1 MKIAMDVMGG
11 DKAPDEIIKGA
22 ILAAEKF
29 SDMEFILVG
38 YEDVLSTYQLPAN
51 VTCRYCMQMMAMDES
66 VEALRQK
73 RDSSIWVAT
82 ELVKKGE
89 ADAVIS
95 AGSTGA
101 QMASALLLLGRIRGI
116 SRPAIGFMMPTMAGM
131 RLILDGGANA
141 DVDAEQLYQ
150 FAAMGEV
157 YMKSVYHVESPRI
170 GLLSNG
176 TEAHKGSATVCAAH
190 EMIAAGPFRFI
201 GNLEG
206 RDIPFGEYDVLVCD
220 GFTGNVVL
228 KLSEGLSKMILAL
241 IKEALTSNLRSKIGA
256 ALVLPSMQEMKQKMD
271 YKEHGGAPLLG
282 VRGLSIVCHGSSDAR
297 AIYNAVIRAR
307 ECYENDFVGKLSQMS
322 LPAPAQPGAEK

>member
-1 MKIAMDVMGG
+1 MRIAIDVMGG

-22 ILAAEKF
+22 LLAAEK
-29 SDMEFILVG
+29 DKDLKLILVG
-38 YEDVLSTYQLPAN
+38 YEEVLASYSLPVN
-51 VTCRYCMQMMAMDES
+51 VSCRYCTQMMAMDES
-66 VEALRQK
+66 VESLRQK

-82 ELVKKGE
+82 ELVKQGE
-89 ADAVIS
+89 ADAIVS

-101 QMASALLLLGRIRGI
+101 QMASALLLLGRIKGI

-141 DVDAEQLYQ
+141 DVEAEQLYQ
-150 FAAMGEV
+150 FAAMGNV
-157 YMKSVYHVESPRI
+157 YMQSVYHVENPRVA
-170 GLLSNG
+170 LLSNG

-190 EMIAAGPFRFI
+190 EMIANGPFQFI

-228 KLSEGLSKMILAL
+228 KLAEGLSKMIFAL
-241 IKEALTSNLRSKIGA
+241 IKEALSSNLRSKLGA
-256 ALVLPSMQEMKQKMD
+256 ALILPSLMDMKEKMD

-282 VRGLSIVCHGSSDAR
+282 VKGLSIVCHGSSDAKAICNAITR
-297 AIYNAVIRAR
+297 AK
-307 ECYENDFVGKLSQMS
+307 ECYENNFVGKLSEMN
-322 LPAPAQPGAEK
+322 LPAPIQPEQK

>member
-1 MKIAMDVMGG
+1 MKIAMDIMGG
-11 DKAPDEIIKGA
+11 DKAPGEIIKGA
-22 ILAAEKF
+22 VFAAEKF
-29 SDMEFILVG
+29 PEIEFILVG
-38 YEDVLSTYQLPAN
+38 YEEVLAGMTFPAN
-51 VTCRYCMQMMAMDES
+51 ISCKYCTQTMAMDES
-66 VEALRQK
+66 VESLRQK
-73 RDSSIWVAT
+73 QDSSIWVAT

-116 SRPAIGFMMPTMAGM
+116 SRPAIGFMMPTLSGM

-141 DVDAEQLYQ
+141 DVDPEQLYQ

-157 YMKSVYHVESPRI
+157 YMRSVYGVKQPKI
-170 GLLSNG
+170 ALLSNG
-176 TEAHKGSATVCAAH
+176 TEPHKGSATVCAAH
-190 EMIAAGPFRFI
+190 EMIAAGPFHFI

-206 RDIPFGEYDVLVCD
+206 RDIPQGEYDVLVCD

-228 KLSEGLSKMILAL
+228 KLAEGVSKMILTL
-241 IKEALTSNLRSKIGA
+241 VKDALTSNLRSKIGA
-256 ALVLPSMQEMKQKMD
+256 ALVLPALNKMKQKMD

-297 AIYNAVIRAR
+297 AIYNAVIRAK
-307 ECYENDFVGKLSQMS
+307 ECYEHDFVGKLSQME
-322 LPAPAQPGAEK
+322 LPPPATPAAN